1 MTLALILSKGAVR
14 SFKMAT
20 LGLSIP
26 AFSKWVVDARKCR
39 IFLCMTVVRWRDS
52 SLEDAGVCKM
62 ECRDFPGWLQ
72 LADQVV
78 IMCLAWIYRLCAK
91 DFLALLLKDF
101 LEETVNKISVFFASS
116 KSTADSIIWTPNKSS
131 KVAASPRSSKMSCSG
146 SLMVGATASSYS
158 NSSWCALMTCRDG
171 MRMEG
176 FVNTGVVEG
185 IHVKVG
191 VLVSKNSVKELHL
204 IVTFHY
210 EIVERM
216 QMRRLFQTKSFF
228 RGDQLKDFGDGAEI
242 PSSGSVVRHLF
253 VVILTMLIALNE
265 SGVTIARFTYR

>member
-1 MTLALILSKGAVR
+1 
-14 SFKMAT
+14 
-20 LGLSIP
+20 
-26 AFSKWVVDARKCR
+26 
-39 IFLCMTVVRWRDS
+39 
-52 SLEDAGVCKM
+52 
-62 ECRDFPGWLQ
+62 
-72 LADQVV
+72 
-78 IMCLAWIYRLCAK
+78 
-91 DFLALLLKDF
+91 
-101 LEETVNKISVFFASS
+101 
-116 KSTADSIIWTPNKSS
+116 
-131 KVAASPRSSKMSCSG
+131 
-146 SLMVGATASSYS
+146 
-158 NSSWCALMTCRDG
+158 

-204 IVTFHY
+204 LVTFQN